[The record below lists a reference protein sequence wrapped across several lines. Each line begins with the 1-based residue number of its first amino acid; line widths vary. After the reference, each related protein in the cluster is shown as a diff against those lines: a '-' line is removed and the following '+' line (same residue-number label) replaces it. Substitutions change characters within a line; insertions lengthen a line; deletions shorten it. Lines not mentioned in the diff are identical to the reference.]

1 MIQINMFDRAGKPTD
16 LAMRYVRPKGYKVV
30 AHRKLYRKIWRTADV
45 HEAIGLWL
53 KNPDAQIITIW

>member
-1 MIQINMFDRAGKPTD
+1 MIQINMFDCAGKPTD
-16 LAMRYVRPKGYKVV
+16 LAMRYVKPKQYKVV
-30 AHRKLYRKIWRTADV
+30 AHRKFYRKVWHTKDV